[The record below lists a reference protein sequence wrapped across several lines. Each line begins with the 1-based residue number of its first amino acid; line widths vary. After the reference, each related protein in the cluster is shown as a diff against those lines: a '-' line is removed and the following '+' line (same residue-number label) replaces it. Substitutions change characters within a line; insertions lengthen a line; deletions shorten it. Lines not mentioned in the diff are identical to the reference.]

1 MTLRNTMVQ
10 LVDYRDLEGI
20 IESNKNFGCSD
31 IDMIYERKGKF
42 LVAEWKKP
50 NEDVSGGQDI
60 LLKALAK
67 IEEFTVIK
75 VCGYS
80 EDTRLTVYDFY
91 YLKPSGIWAYVGQG
105 KERLTTF
112 IQNWYAKA
120 DNVQK

>member
-10 LVDYRDLEGI
+10 LVDYRDLNGI
-20 IESNKNFGCSD
+20 IESNPLFACSD
-31 IDMIYERKGKF
+31 IDMIYERNGHF

-67 IEEFTVIK
+67 SPKFNVIK

-80 EDTRLTVYDFY
+80 EGTALTVYDFY
-91 YLKPSGIWAYVGQG
+91 WLRPNGVWAYVGQG
-105 KERLTTF
+105 KERLIKF
-112 IQNWYAKA
+112 IQNWYAKV
-120 DNVQK
+120 DYVQK

>member
-20 IESNKNFGCSD
+20 VKDNELFACSD

-50 NEDVSGGQDI
+50 NEQLSEGQSI

-67 IEEFTVIK
+67 NDEFTVIK

-80 EDTRLTVYDFY
+80 ENKKLIVYDFNW
-91 YLKPSGIWAYVGQG
+91 LRPNGTWAFAGQG
-105 KERLTTF
+105 KQRLIEF

>member
-20 IESNKNFGCSD
+20 IKTNKSFACSD

-50 NEDVSGGQDI
+50 NEELSEGQSI

-67 IEEFTVIK
+67 NDEFTVIR

-80 EDTRLTVYDFY
+80 ENTKLTVYDFHW
-91 YLKPSGIWAYVGQG
+91 LKPNGIWAFVGQG

>member
-1 MTLRNTMVQ
+1 MTLRNTMTM
-10 LVDYRDLEGI
+10 LTDYRDLNGI
-20 IESNKNFGCSD
+20 IPSNPKFAPSD

-91 YLKPSGIWAYVGQG
+91 
-105 KERLTTF
+105 
-112 IQNWYAKA
+112 
-120 DNVQK
+120 

>member
-10 LVDYRDLEGI
+10 LVDYRDLNGI
-20 IESNKNFGCSD
+20 IESNPLFACSD
-31 IDMIYERKGKF
+31 IDMIYERNGSF

-67 IEEFTVIK
+67 SDQFTVIK

-80 EDTRLTVYDFY
+80 EDTALTVYDFY
-91 YLKPSGIWAYVGQG
+91 WLRPNGIWAYVGQG
-105 KERLTTF
+105 KERLIKF
-112 IQNWYAKA
+112 IQNWYAKV
-120 DNVQK
+120 DYVQK